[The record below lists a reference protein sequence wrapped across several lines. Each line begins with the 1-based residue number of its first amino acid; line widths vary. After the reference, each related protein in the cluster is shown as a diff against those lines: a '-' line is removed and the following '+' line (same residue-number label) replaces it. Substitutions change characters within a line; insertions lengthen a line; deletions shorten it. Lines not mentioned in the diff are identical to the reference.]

1 MTDQPALA
9 LYGFWRSMAAYRVR
23 VALALKSVAVQEVA
37 IDLDAGEQFAPGFL
51 AVNPEGAV
59 PALIEPGQAPLT
71 QSMAILEYLEER
83 YPQPPL
89 LPADPHGRARV
100 RSLAALVVSDTHPLI
115 VPRVRTYLAAEAG
128 FDEAAVH
135 AWSAHWVTRGLTA
148 MEARLA
154 GSPAT
159 GAFCHGDAVT
169 FADICL
175 GNLGIAARNLRID
188 LTQTPTVARIVER
201 CDALEAFAKA
211 YPLRQL
217 DAPKPSA

>member
-1 MTDQPALA
+1 MTDQPALV

-23 VALALKSVAVQEVA
+23 VALALKSVAVREVA
-37 IDLDAGEQFAPGFL
+37 IDLDAGEQLAPGFL

-59 PALIEPGQAPLT
+59 PALVEPGQAPLT

-83 YPQPPL
+83 YPDPPL

-128 FDEAAVH
+128 FDDVAFR

-154 GSPAT
+154 NNAAT
-159 GAFCHGDAVT
+159 GAFCHGDGVT

-175 GNLGIAARNLRID
+175 ANLGIAARTLRFD
-188 LTQTPTVARIVER
+188 LAQTPTVARIIER
-201 CDALEAFAKA
+201 CDALEAFANA
-211 YPLRQL
+211 HPLRQL
-217 DAPKPSA
+217 GAPKASA